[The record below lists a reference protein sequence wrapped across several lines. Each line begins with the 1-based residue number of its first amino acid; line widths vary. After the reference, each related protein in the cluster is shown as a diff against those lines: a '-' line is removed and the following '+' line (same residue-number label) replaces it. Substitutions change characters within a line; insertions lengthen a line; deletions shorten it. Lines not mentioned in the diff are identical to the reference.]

1 MRALGP
7 HSRTCSRNTWHP
19 PATNFDR
26 STSQSIKEPDMPQYT
41 PPLRDMQFVL
51 HEVLNVVDELTAM
64 PRHADIDVDTF
75 NAVLEAGGQFS
86 SEGIFPL
93 NLSGEP
99 EG

>member
-26 STSQSIKEPDMPQYT
+26 STTQSIKEPSMPQYT
-41 PPLRDMQFVL
+41 PPLRDMQFVM
-51 HEVLNVVDELTAM
+51 HEVLNVVDELRAL
-64 PRHADIDVDTF
+64 PAHPDIDAETI
-75 NAVLEAGGQFS
+75 NAVIEEGGKFAAS
-86 SEGIFPL
+86 VVMPI
-93 NLSGEP
+93 NLSGDA